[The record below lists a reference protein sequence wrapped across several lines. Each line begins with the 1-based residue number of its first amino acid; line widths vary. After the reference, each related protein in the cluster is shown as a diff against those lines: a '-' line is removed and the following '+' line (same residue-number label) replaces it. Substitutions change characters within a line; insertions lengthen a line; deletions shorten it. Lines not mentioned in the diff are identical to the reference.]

1 MKKKF
6 LALLFALSVLFIT
19 SCGSSQNTETS
30 SQTTGA
36 EKTLFSDINVRIEE
50 KIVIPFLAERKD
62 NGTLFYSNYIRSEQF
77 YKDKEK
83 FPVVY
88 CKDLDDIKF
97 YIKDVEQTDL
107 EIKLVN
113 EGGYPASVIGSGLFF
128 AYTHIT
134 TDEGTCTPIIAI
146 NTETFYTEFILT
158 DEPVITVSSTDFNK
172 SAAVYQ
178 YTHYISPYPYIKTKT
193 FSGIGAEYL
202 YKALDSMIPSG
213 EKAQALSE
221 NISGESSKQVLE
233 NAKAE
238 FLLTIGTSWI
248 VTENAMY
255 RIEGT
260 KIAKV
265 ESLLGEGEYMKR
277 TADFFEVFNV
287 LVNYYPQNTYIG
299 KAMPRK
305 ITLNHICENE
315 KDSDISVTV
324 KDIRVPSGSSE
335 PGKRTF
341 IVTLE
346 LTSPRSTDAIINY
359 SLKPRDDAIP
369 PVEKK
374 TVQLEAGVPQTVTI
388 RYSAYESSGVYFKI
402 DNTLIEIS

>member
-6 LALLFALSVLFIT
+6 LALLLALSVALLCA
-19 SCGSSQNTETS
+19 CGNSQSTETS
-30 SQTTGA
+30 AQTTDA
-36 EKTLFSDINVRIEE
+36 EKTLFSDITVRIGE
-50 KIVIPFLAERKD
+50 KSVSPFLTECKD
-62 NGTLFYSNYIRSEQF
+62 KGALFSSNYIRSAQF
-77 YKDKEK
+77 NKDKEN

-88 CKDLDDIKF
+88 CQKLDDIKI
-97 YIKDVEQTDL
+97 YIKDVEQTNL
-107 EIKLVN
+107 EIKLLN
-113 EGGYPASVIGSGLFF
+113 EGGYPASAIGAGLFF
-128 AYTHIT
+128 AYAYVN
-134 TDEGTCTPIIAI
+134 TDEGICTAFIAI

-158 DEPVITVSSTDFNK
+158 DEPVITVSSTDFYK
-172 SAAVYQ
+172 SATVYQ
-178 YTHYISPYPYIKTKT
+178 YTHYISPYPYIKTQI
-193 FSGIGAEYL
+193 FSDIGAEYL

-213 EKAQALSE
+213 EKAQAITE
-221 NISGESSKQVLE
+221 NISGETSKQVLE

-248 VTENAMY
+248 ETENAIY
-255 RIEGT
+255 RIEGS

-277 TADFFEVFNV
+277 TADFFEIFDV

-299 KAMPRK
+299 KATPRK
-305 ITLNHICENE
+305 ITLNHVCENE
-315 KDSDISVTV
+315 KENDISVNV

-335 PGKRTF
+335 PDKRTF

-346 LTSPRSTDAIINY
+346 LTSPISTDAVISY

-374 TVQLEAGVPQTVTI
+374 TVHLEAGVPQTVTV
-388 RYSAYESSGVYFKI
+388 RYSAYKTSAVYFKI
-402 DNTLIEIS
+402 DNTLIELS